1 MRKWGPKQEE
11 EEEEESIKEELKDE
25 GTFFVK
31 DVVVG
36 IADAAKR
43 AGHGLV
49 NTFTSR
55 SKIKKI
61 KEEVAE
67 HTEEILEEMKD

>member
-1 MRKWGPKQEE
+1 MGNDKQKPE
-11 EEEEESIKEELKDE
+11 EEEEESLKEELKDE
-25 GTFFVK
+25 GTYFVK

-43 AGHGLV
+43 AGHGVV
-49 NTFTSR
+49 NAFTSR
-55 SKIKKI
+55 TKIKKI

-67 HTEEILEEMKD
+67 HTEEILEDMKD